1 LPGADATN
9 NTHYILCNYTTKQ
22 KTWIIVFTINFKQT
36 NCMNRRLFLRSGSL
50 ASLTLTTGGLTALEN
65 PLPTGKAAPGD
76 HFELD
81 EITINELQDKMKT
94 GQTTSVAVTQL
105 YLKRIAL
112 IDKAGPSINSVIEIN
127 KDALSIAAAMDKER
141 KAGKIRGPLHG
152 IPVLIKDNINTGDK
166 MMTTAGAL
174 ALQGNI
180 AAKDAFIVT
189 QLRKAGAVLLGKTN
203 LSEWANFRSSKS
215 TSAWSSRG
223 GQTKCPYITDRNPS
237 GSSAG
242 SGAAAAANLC
252 AIAIGTET
260 DGSIVSPSSV
270 NGLVGIKP
278 TVGLWSRSGIIPISA
293 TQDTAGPMARTVR
306 DAAILLG
313 VLTGVDNNDT
323 VTTQSDGKYHTD
335 YTKFLDATGL
345 KGKRIGIEKMH
356 LKGNEKMVSLL
367 RQSMAL
373 MEKLGATLVEVE
385 LLKSIYDLG
394 DAEFTVLQYE
404 FKDGVN
410 NYLTTSNCGM
420 KSLQDVI
427 DFNLKNASRAMPYF
441 QQETLISSQAK
452 GDLQSKE
459 YTDALAKSLGSRTL
473 INNLLKDQQLDA
485 VCGVTNGV
493 ACCIDLINGDYDTG
507 FSFSTPA
514 AMAGFP
520 HITVPM
526 GFVHELPVGISFFGT
541 AYTEPV
547 LVSIAYAYE
556 QATKKRKKPAFKT
569 NLLK

>member
-1 LPGADATN
+1 
-9 NTHYILCNYTTKQ
+9 
-22 KTWIIVFTINFKQT
+22 
-36 NCMNRRLFLRSGSL
+36 MNRRSFLRNGSITGI
-50 ASLTLTTGGLTALEN
+50 TLTTTGLAALGNTTEKDSAAKTAIPDN
-65 PLPTGKAAPGD
+65 
-76 HFELD
+76 FELD
-81 EITINELQDKMKT
+81 EITIDELQQKMQSGKT
-94 GQTTSVAVTQL
+94 TAVALTKM
-105 YLKRIAL
+105 YLNRIAA
-112 IDKAGPSINSVIEIN
+112 IDKAGPKLNSVIEIN
-127 KDALSIAAAMDKER
+127 KQALTIAASLDKER

-152 IPVLIKDNINTGDK
+152 IPVLIKDNINTGDG
-166 MMTTAGAL
+166 MMTTAGAF
-174 ALQGNI
+174 AMQGNI
-180 AAKDAFIVT
+180 ATADAFII
-189 QLRKAGAVLLGKTN
+189 QRLREAGAVLLGKTN
-203 LSEWANFRSSKS
+203 LSEWANFRSSRS

-242 SGAAAAANLC
+242 SGSATAANLC
-252 AIAIGTET
+252 TISIGTET

-313 VLTGVDNNDT
+313 ALTGVDKKDT
-323 VTTQSDGKYHTD
+323 ITGESEGKYHKD
-335 YTKFLDATGL
+335 YVKFLDAGSL

-356 LKGNEKMVSLL
+356 LKGNEEMVSLL
-367 RQSMAL
+367 KQAIEL
-373 MEKLGATLVEVE
+373 ITKQGGVIVEVE
-385 LLKSIYDLG
+385 LLKSIFELR

-410 NYLTTSNCGM
+410 KYLATANTKM

-427 DFNLKNASRAMPYF
+427 DFNLKNESRAMPYF
-441 QQETLISSQAK
+441 KQETLISSQAT
-452 GDLQSKE
+452 GNLDSKE
-459 YTDALAKSLGSRTL
+459 YTDALAKSLSTRT
-473 INNLLKDQQLDA
+473 IIKNLMKENQLDA
-485 VCGVTNGV
+485 ISGITNGL

-507 FSFSTPA
+507 FSISSPA

-526 GFVHELPVGISFFGT
+526 GFVHSLPVGISFFGN

-547 LVSIAYAYE
+547 LLGIAYAYE
-556 QATKKRKKPAFKT
+556 QASKKRRKPEFKT
-569 NLLK
+569 NLLG